1 MLDEF
6 LGGEARDAGR
16 AGKGKAGLRGVGK
29 GRTGLWGGRQRG
41 LILFREVNE

>member
-6 LGGEARDAGR
+6 LGAKRVIRGVQARGR
-16 AGKGKAGLRGVGK
+16 PVLRGVGK

>member
-16 AGKGKAGLRGVGK
+16 AGKGEVGFAW
-29 GRTGLWGGRQRG
+29 REGGT
-41 LILFREVNE
+41 V

>member
-16 AGKGKAGLRGVGK
+16 ADKGKAGFAWRE
-29 GRTGLWGGRQRG
+29 GGA
-41 LILFREVNE
+41 V

>member
-6 LGGEARDAGR
+6 LGGEARDAGH
-16 AGKGKAGLRGVGK
+16 AGKGKAGFAWRGEGQVFGAADSEV
-29 GRTGLWGGRQRG
+29 